1 MFISI
6 VILFVVAWSAYSIW
20 AKLCD
25 IEQILH
31 RIDTETSLSLKGIE
45 QQINLLDSTLDR
57 IDDNTEHSVRRL
69 QP

>member
-1 MFISI
+1 MFISTA
-6 VILFVVAWSAYSIW
+6 ILFIVVWSAYSIW

-45 QQINLLDSTLDR
+45 QRIDLLDSTLDR
-57 IDDNTEHSVRRL
+57 IDDNTDHSVRRL
-69 QP
+69 

>member
-1 MFISI
+1 MFISTA
-6 VILFVVAWSAYSIW
+6 ILFVVAWSAYSIW

-57 IDDNTEHSVRRL
+57 IDDNTDHSVRRL
-69 QP
+69 

>member
-1 MFISI
+1 MFISTA
-6 VILFVVAWSAYSIW
+6 ILFVVAWSAYSIW

-45 QQINLLDSTLDR
+45 QQIDLLDSTLDR
-57 IDDNTEHSVRRL
+57 IDDNTDHSVRRL
-69 QP
+69 